1 MLAIQVVELSWT
13 KLSRGAAG
21 GEWRS
26 EVPRALPVDLRP
38 GDGACVVQR
47 YRLEAGNG
55 FQPQLLSREALAQI
69 PGKEGHLRIR
79 ADGHDRFLLG
89 LAGNPEKRPP
99 PGWQEVPTAIA
110 LAPGQFIR
118 FIVNARHTSFR
129 GQWYV
134 ETTYNVTAGNEVA
147 ADRFMQ
153 GPPDREL
160 DLRGH
165 LF

>member
-1 MLAIQVVELSWT
+1 MLVVQVVELVWT
-13 KLSRGAAG
+13 KASRGAAG
-21 GEWRS
+21 GARRA
-26 EVPRALPVDLRP
+26 EVQRALPIDLQP
-38 GDGACVVQR
+38 ADGAYLVQR

-55 FQPQLLSREALAQI
+55 FQPKLLSREALQHI
-69 PGKEGHLRIR
+69 PGKEGHLRIH

-153 GPPDREL
+153 GTPDREL

>member
-1 MLAIQVVELSWT
+1 M
-13 KLSRGAAG
+13 
-21 GEWRS
+21 
-26 EVPRALPVDLRP
+26 
-38 GDGACVVQR
+38 QR

-55 FQPQLLSREALAQI
+55 FQPKLLSREALQHI
-69 PGKEGHLRIR
+69 PGKEGHLRIH

-118 FIVNARHTSFR
+118 FIVNARHTSQR

-134 ETTYNVTAGNEVA
+134 ETVQPLV
-147 ADRFMQ
+147 
-153 GPPDREL
+153 REL
-160 DLRGH
+160 AKVRVRVPYESMKRIG
-165 LF
+165 

>member
-1 MLAIQVVELSWT
+1 MLVIQVVELVWT
-13 KLSRGAAG
+13 KASRGAEG
-21 GEWRS
+21 GAWRA
-26 EVPRALPVDLRP
+26 EVPRALPIDLRP
-38 GDGACVVQR
+38 GDGPCVVQR
-47 YRLEAGNG
+47 YRLEAGDG
-55 FQPQLLSREALAQI
+55 FRPQLLSREPLAHI

-79 ADGHDRFLLG
+79 ADGQDHFLLG
-89 LAGNPEKRPP
+89 LAGNPQKRPP

-118 FIVNARHTSFR
+118 FIVNARHTSLR

-134 ETTYNVTAGNEVA
+134 ETTYNVAAGNELA
-147 ADRFMQ
+147 ADRFTH
-153 GPPDREL
+153 GAPHREL